1 MAKTS
6 VLARLVTVLGFVN
19 DPTGFVKFQAQA
31 RKAQATLKSVGRA
44 ATVGGAVLTGIG
56 IAAVKTFAS
65 YEFELAKIEGLVG
78 VNREVLQ
85 GWEGDIKRI
94 ATETAQSPQ
103 KLAEALFYITSAGLR
118 GAEAI
123 DVLRQSAKAAAA
135 GLGEQATIA
144 DLLTSAMNA
153 YGSDV
158 LSATDATNALVE
170 AVRLGKLEPASL
182 ANAMGRVLP
191 VSSAMGVSF
200 QEVAGLMAAMSKTG
214 TTAEEAT
221 TQLTQVMLGMLKPSD
236 GARKALDSIGMS
248 AQELRDDIGERGL
261 FWTLNKVR
269 DAFKGNNQEMVKVWP
284 NIRALRGIF
293 DLLGPQLA
301 SNAALLDEMTDS
313 TGLLD
318 EAFDAASNTTQFRF
332 KRAMTEFKIALMDVG
347 QEIAPMFE
355 TLIRWMRGAVDWFR
369 NLDDGTKKWVTR
381 LLTLGPI
388 LLGIAVAAKTMAFAI
403 KGLLAVT
410 AIIKGLTVAV
420 IALNAAFRAAA
431 GGAGLLGASRVGL
444 AAGSARIAA
453 YGGAG
458 AAGAGA
464 AGARAGAAGARGVAV
479 RGVASRTGAAALG
492 GVAGVALAAPLLA
505 APADDA
511 LRSVSWY
518 ERNIAKPLDK
528 VGEDYVAW
536 DKWGGPALRAIGL
549 AKGGLVKKPTLG
561 LVGEAGPELV
571 IPLSQLMRPL
581 AAGPHPSL
589 MQQGGRQGDTTIEVR
604 IERIVIEVPSGD
616 PEVIAA
622 HLGEATEREIRGVA
636 EQVDRRIRA

>member
-1 MAKTS
+1 
-6 VLARLVTVLGFVN
+6 
-19 DPTGFVKFQAQA
+19 
-31 RKAQATLKSVGRA
+31 
-44 ATVGGAVLTGIG
+44 
-56 IAAVKTFAS
+56 
-65 YEFELAKIEGLVG
+65 
-78 VNREVLQ
+78 
-85 GWEGDIKRI
+85 
-94 ATETAQSPQ
+94 
-103 KLAEALFYITSAGLR
+103 
-118 GAEAI
+118 
-123 DVLRQSAKAAAA
+123 
-135 GLGEQATIA
+135 
-144 DLLTSAMNA
+144 
-153 YGSDV
+153 
-158 LSATDATNALVE
+158 
-170 AVRLGKLEPASL
+170 
-182 ANAMGRVLP
+182 
-191 VSSAMGVSF
+191 
-200 QEVAGLMAAMSKTG
+200 MAAMSKTG

-293 DLLGPQLA
+293 DLLGPQLE

-318 EAFDAASNTTQFRF
+318 EAFDAAADTTQFRF
-332 KRAMTEFKIALMDVG
+332 KRAMAEFKIALIDVG
-347 QEIAPMFE
+347 REIAPMFE
-355 TLIRWMRGAVDWFR
+355 TLVRWMRGAVNWFQ

-381 LLTLGPI
+381 LLMLGPI
-388 LLGIAVAAKTMAFAI
+388 LLGIAVAANTMVFAI
-403 KGLLAVT
+403 KGLIVVT
-410 AIIKGLTVAV
+410 AIIKGLTIAV
-420 IALNAAFRAAA
+420 IALSAAFRAAA

-453 YGGAG
+453 FGGAG
-458 AAGAGA
+458 AAAAGGGA
-464 AGARAGAAGARGVAV
+464 AAAGARG
-479 RGVASRTGAAALG
+479 AAARGAVAGAGARAVGGRAALAAAG

-536 DKWGGPALRAIGL
+536 DKWGGPALRAIGF

-571 IPLSQLMRPL
+571 IPLSQLVRQRPDGPHPSAMQQDGQRQGPEL
-581 AAGPHPSL
+581 IVALRNLMAPLPVGPHPSL
-589 MQQGGRQGDTTIEVR
+589 IQQDGRQSNTTIEVR
-604 IERIVIEVPSGD
+604 IEQILIEVPSGD

-622 HLGEATEREIRGVA
+622 HVGEATERHIRGVV
-636 EQVDRRIRA
+636 EQIDRRIRA